1 MLVRDVLV
9 PSVASDFM
17 DFMEKPKTSPRPAPI
32 GSEKPV
38 RILIADDHDVVRMGV
53 RLLLESQPGWVVCGE
68 ARTGREAVAKALELR
83 PDLIVLDVSMP
94 ELNGVEVTRQIRKTL
109 PASILIVTMY
119 DSERMARAAIE
130 AGASGYLSKAD
141 AGQVL
146 IDAVHAVLGHGT
158 FVSDCVHL
166 AEDFAP
172 SVSNAIRSEPL
183 TPREREVLQLLA
195 EGQSNKEVAAALDI
209 SPKTVETHRA
219 RIFAKLHLHSMN
231 ELVRYAI
238 RNQVIEP

>member
-1 MLVRDVLV
+1 MTSARPV
-9 PSVASDFM
+9 PTPA
-17 DFMEKPKTSPRPAPI
+17 EKS
-32 GSEKPV
+32 V
-38 RILIADDHDVVRMGV
+38 RILIADDHDVVRMGI

-83 PDLIVLDVSMP
+83 PDLIILDVSMP
-94 ELNGVEVTRQIRKTL
+94 ELNGVEVTRQIRRTL

-146 IDAVHAVLGHGT
+146 LDAVHAVLGHGT
-158 FVSDCVHL
+158 FVSDRVHL
-166 AEDFAP
+166 AEDVVP
-172 SVSNAIRSEPL
+172 SVNAVRSEPL

>member
-1 MLVRDVLV
+1 MSDVM
-9 PSVASDFM
+9 S
-17 DFMEKPKTSPRPAPI
+17 KPKVSPRAGVQAPD
-32 GSEKPV
+32 KPV

-68 ARTGREAVAKALELR
+68 ARTGREAVAKSLELR

-94 ELNGVEVTRQIRKTL
+94 ELNGVEVTRQIRRSMPT
-109 PASILIVTMY
+109 SILIVTMY

-146 IDAVHAVLGHGT
+146 IEAVHALLGNQT
-158 FVSDCVHL
+158 FVSDRVHL
-166 AEDFAP
+166 ADGI
-172 SVSNAIRSEPL
+172 VSSKQVGPAARSEAL

-195 EGQSNKEVAAALDI
+195 EGRSNKEVGVALDI

>member
-1 MLVRDVLV
+1 MPEVMQKVKTPTR
-9 PSVASDFM
+9 SVSNSQSD
-17 DFMEKPKTSPRPAPI
+17 DT
-32 GSEKPV
+32 PV
-38 RILIADDHDVVRMGV
+38 RILVADDHDVVRMGI

-94 ELNGVEVTRQIRKTL
+94 ELNGVEVTKQIRRSMPT
-109 PASILIVTMY
+109 SILIVTMY

-146 IDAVHAVLGHGT
+146 IEAVHALLGNQT
-158 FVSDCVHL
+158 FVSERLHL
-166 AEDFAP
+166 ANGIVSSKPGPPTTP
-172 SVSNAIRSEPL
+172 SESL

-195 EGQSNKEVAAALDI
+195 EGKSNKEVAVALQI

>member
-1 MLVRDVLV
+1 MQKTKSTPRTDAP
-9 PSVASDFM
+9 PSDR
-17 DFMEKPKTSPRPAPI
+17 T
-32 GSEKPV
+32 V
-38 RILIADDHDVVRMGV
+38 RILVADDHDVVRMGV
-53 RLLLESQPGWVVCGE
+53 RLLLESQPGWTVCGE
-68 ARTGREAVAKALELR
+68 ARTGREAVAKAVELR
-83 PDLIVLDVSMP
+83 PDLVVLDVSMP
-94 ELNGVEVTRQIRKTL
+94 ELNGVEVTRQIRRSMPT
-109 PASILIVTMY
+109 SILIVTMY

-146 IDAVHAVLGHGT
+146 VEAVHALLGNKT
-158 FVSDCVHL
+158 FISERVQLTDGIVTSRPAASVT
-166 AEDFAP
+166 P
-172 SVSNAIRSEPL
+172 SEAL

-195 EGQSNKEVAAALDI
+195 EGKSNKEVAVALEI

>member
-1 MLVRDVLV
+1 MQ
-9 PSVASDFM
+9 
-17 DFMEKPKTSPRPAPI
+17 KTKSTPGTETHAP
-32 GSEKPV
+32 ETAV

-83 PDLIVLDVSMP
+83 PDLIVLDISMP
-94 ELNGVEVTRQIRKTL
+94 ELNGVEVTRQVRRSM

-119 DSERMARAAIE
+119 DSERMARQAIE

-146 IDAVHAVLGHGT
+146 VEAVHALLGNKT
-158 FVSDCVHL
+158 FVSERVQLTDGIVTSRP
-166 AEDFAP
+166 ATATP
-172 SVSNAIRSEPL
+172 SESL
-183 TPREREVLQLLA
+183 TPREREVMQLLA
-195 EGQSNKEVAAALDI
+195 EGKSNKEVAVALEI

>member
-1 MLVRDVLV
+1 
-9 PSVASDFM
+9 M
-17 DFMEKPKTSPRPAPI
+17 DFMEKPKTLPRPAPI

-53 RLLLESQPGWVVCGE
+53 RLLLESQPGWIVCGE
-68 ARTGREAVAKALELR
+68 ARTGREAVSKALELR

-94 ELNGVEVTRQIRKTL
+94 ELNGVEVTRQIRKSL
-109 PASILIVTMY
+109 PTSILIVTMY

-146 IDAVHAVLGHGT
+146 IDAVHALLGHGT
-158 FVSDCVHL
+158 FVSDRLHL
-166 AEDFAP
+166 AEDVVP
-172 SVSNAIRSEPL
+172 SVSNAIRSAPL

>member
-1 MLVRDVLV
+1 
-9 PSVASDFM
+9 
-17 DFMEKPKTSPRPAPI
+17 MEKAKPSPHPQ
-32 GSEKPV
+32 SSQLDKPV
-38 RILIADDHDVVRMGV
+38 RFLIADDHDVVRMGV

-94 ELNGVEVTRQIRKTL
+94 ELNGVEVTRQLRQSSS
-109 PASILIVTMY
+109 ASILIVTMY

-146 IDAVHAVLGHGT
+146 IEAVRALLGHQT
-158 FVSDCVHL
+158 FVSDRVHL
-166 AEDFAP
+166 AEGIGP
-172 SVSNAIRSEPL
+172 SRQASGRAETL

-195 EGQSNKEVAAALDI
+195 EGRSNKEVAVALDI

>member
-1 MLVRDVLV
+1 
-9 PSVASDFM
+9 
-17 DFMEKPKTSPRPAPI
+17 
-32 GSEKPV
+32 
-38 RILIADDHDVVRMGV
+38 LIADDHDVVRMGV
-53 RLLLESQPGWVVCGE
+53 KLLLESQPGWVVCGE

-83 PDLIVLDVSMP
+83 PDLIVLEVSMP
-94 ELNGVEVTRQIRKTL
+94 ELNGVEVTRQIRQSL

-146 IDAVHAVLGHGT
+146 IEAVRALLGHQT
-158 FVSDCVHL
+158 FVSDRVHL
-166 AEDFAP
+166 ADGVGASKPASGP
-172 SVSNAIRSEPL
+172 SRGDAL
-183 TPREREVLQLLA
+183 TPREREVMQLLA
-195 EGQSNKEVAAALDI
+195 EGRSNKEVAVALDI

>member
-1 MLVRDVLV
+1 MSKSKV
-9 PSVASDFM
+9 P
-17 DFMEKPKTSPRPAPI
+17 PRAGVQAPD
-32 GSEKPV
+32 KPV
-38 RILIADDHDVVRMGV
+38 RILVADDHDVVRMGV

-68 ARTGREAVAKALELR
+68 ARTGREAVAKSLELR

-94 ELNGVEVTRQIRKTL
+94 ELNGVEVTRQIRRSMPT
-109 PASILIVTMY
+109 SILIVTMY

-146 IDAVHAVLGHGT
+146 IEAVHALLGNQT
-158 FVSDCVHL
+158 FVSDRVHL
-166 AEDFAP
+166 ADGI
-172 SVSNAIRSEPL
+172 VSSKQVGPAARSEAL

-195 EGQSNKEVAAALDI
+195 EGRSNKEVGVALDI

>member
-1 MLVRDVLV
+1 MQNTK
-9 PSVASDFM
+9 S
-17 DFMEKPKTSPRPAPI
+17 TRPTAAHEGGKAI
-32 GSEKPV
+32 

-53 RLLLESQPGWVVCGE
+53 RMLLESQPGWVVCGE
-68 ARTGREAVAKALELR
+68 ACTGREAVAKALQLR

-94 ELNGVEVTRQIRKTL
+94 ELNGLEVTRQVRRSM

-119 DSERMARAAIE
+119 DSERMARQAIE

-146 IDAVHAVLGHGT
+146 VEAVHALLGNKT
-158 FVSDCVHL
+158 FVSERVQLSDGVITSKL
-166 AEDFAP
+166 AAD
-172 SVSNAIRSEPL
+172 AITAAVPL

-195 EGQSNKEVAAALDI
+195 EGKSNKEVAVALEI

-238 RNQVIEP
+238 RNQIIEA

>member
-1 MLVRDVLV
+1 MLKTKSTPHTDTQ
-9 PSVASDFM
+9 PT
-17 DFMEKPKTSPRPAPI
+17 EKT
-32 GSEKPV
+32 V
-38 RILIADDHDVVRMGV
+38 RILVADDHDVVRMGV
-53 RLLLESQPGWVVCGE
+53 RLLLESQPGWTVCGE
-68 ARTGREAVAKALELR
+68 ARTGREAVAKAIELR

-94 ELNGVEVTRQIRKTL
+94 ELNGVEVTRQIRRSM

-146 IDAVHAVLGHGT
+146 VEAVHALLGNKT
-158 FVSDCVHL
+158 FVSERVQLTDGVVTSKPAAATTA
-166 AEDFAP
+166 AEA
-172 SVSNAIRSEPL
+172 L

-195 EGQSNKEVAAALDI
+195 EGKSNKEVGVALEI

>member
-1 MLVRDVLV
+1 VR
-9 PSVASDFM
+9 F
-17 DFMEKPKTSPRPAPI
+17 
-32 GSEKPV
+32 
-38 RILIADDHDVVRMGV
+38 LIADDHDVVRMGV
-53 RLLLESQPGWVVCGE
+53 KLLLESQPGWVVCGE
-68 ARTGREAVAKALELR
+68 ARTGREAVAKALELQ

-94 ELNGVEVTRQIRKTL
+94 ELNGVEVTRQIRQSL
-109 PASILIVTMY
+109 PASILVVTMY

-146 IDAVHAVLGHGT
+146 IEAVKALLGQQT
-158 FVSDCVHL
+158 FVSDRVHL
-166 AEDFAP
+166 AEGIGRSNQMSA
-172 SVSNAIRSEPL
+172 VSRTDAL

-195 EGQSNKEVAAALDI
+195 EGRSNKEVAAALNI

>member
-1 MLVRDVLV
+1 
-9 PSVASDFM
+9 
-17 DFMEKPKTSPRPAPI
+17 MEKPKTAARPVPPPA
-32 GSEKPV
+32 EKSV
-38 RILIADDHDVVRMGV
+38 RILIADDHDVVRMGI

-83 PDLIVLDVSMP
+83 PDLIILDVSMP
-94 ELNGVEVTRQIRKTL
+94 ELNGVEVTRQIRRTL

-146 IDAVHAVLGHGT
+146 LDAVHAVLGHGT
-158 FVSDCVHL
+158 FVSDRVHL
-166 AEDFAP
+166 AEDVAP
-172 SVSNAIRSEPL
+172 SVNAIRSEPL

>member
-1 MLVRDVLV
+1 MHNT
-9 PSVASDFM
+9 
-17 DFMEKPKTSPRPAPI
+17 KTTPRPEAQPA
-32 GSEKPV
+32 EHAV

-53 RLLLESQPGWVVCGE
+53 RLLLESQPGWAVCGE

-83 PDLIVLDVSMP
+83 PDVIVLDVSMP
-94 ELNGVEVTRQIRKTL
+94 ELNGVEVTRQIRRSM

-146 IDAVHAVLGHGT
+146 VEAVRALLGNKT
-158 FVSDCVHL
+158 FVSERVQLTDGIVTSKPAATVTA
-166 AEDFAP
+166 AEA
-172 SVSNAIRSEPL
+172 L

-195 EGQSNKEVAAALDI
+195 EGKSNKEVAVVLEI